1 MQFSQILQLE
11 VDATFVVPSSEQI
24 LAMLNEMG
32 YSPSVTL
39 TMDFLKSKLPSMW
52 IFYVE
57 LLYDV

>member
-39 TMDFLKSKLPSMW
+39 TMDLLKSKLPSM
-52 IFYVE
+52 
-57 LLYDV
+57 